1 MLDPNADIL
10 RRAAHLMRSAWSC
23 TLLYDESPFETQCMI
38 DPRTGEFLVAIVSD
52 ALDASDITLAC
63 PRDSF
68 DTRVRICVQLSEE
81 VSEEQCDRFT
91 AYHLPATKPL
101 LARATYEYAKLDS
114 GEVITP
120 DQCSL
125 VNPLVD
131 QFGPLCRALN
141 ADRDRLARVCFS
153 ISGVEHDS
161 PLAVGVDLEG
171 IDIRASF
178 GLVRIVLPDPIE
190 NPEDA
195 MRVTTSLL
203 ENCDA

>member
-10 RRAAHLMRSAWSC
+10 RRATHLMRSAWSC

-38 DPRTGEFLVAIVSD
+38 DPRTGEFLVAIVNN
-52 ALDASDITLAC
+52 ALEASDISLAC

-68 DTRVRICVQLSEE
+68 DTRVRISAQLSDE
-81 VSEEQCDRFT
+81 VSEEQYDRYT
-91 AYHLPATKPL
+91 AYHLPASTPL
-101 LARATYEYAKLDS
+101 LARAAYEYAKLDS

-131 QFGPLCRALN
+131 QFGPLCRTLN
-141 ADRDRLARVCFS
+141 ADRDRLARLCHS
-153 ISGVEHDS
+153 ISGVEHDT
-161 PLAVGVDLEG
+161 PLAVGIDLEG

-178 GLVRIVLPDPIE
+178 GLVRMVLPEPIE
-190 NPEDA
+190 HPEDA
-195 MRVTTSLL
+195 MGVITSLL
-203 ENCDA
+203 ESSDA